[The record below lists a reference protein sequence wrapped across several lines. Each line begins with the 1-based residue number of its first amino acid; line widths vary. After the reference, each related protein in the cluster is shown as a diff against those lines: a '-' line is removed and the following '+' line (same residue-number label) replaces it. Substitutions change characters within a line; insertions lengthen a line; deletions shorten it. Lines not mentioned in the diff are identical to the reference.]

1 MAKNKKNQ
9 DVNEGLQADEALS
22 KTEQFVEEH
31 QKPIIWVLVA
41 VLVVI
46 AAVALFKTQYIAPKN
61 VDAANKMAQCM
72 YYFEQDS
79 FKLALNGDGMNEGFA
94 DIASGY
100 SFTESKNLARYYS
113 AVCCYQLGQ
122 FDEAINYLDKFK
134 TKSVNM
140 RPASITLKGDCY
152 VSLNQVDKAIK
163 CFEEAAKIDNELT
176 APRALNKAGIC
187 YESKGDYAKA
197 IQCYETI
204 KDKYFASPL
213 AQDMDKR
220 IERCKI
226 AK

>member
-9 DVNEGLQADEALS
+9 DVNENLQADEALS
-22 KTEQFVEEH
+22 RTEKFVEEH
-31 QKPIIWVLVA
+31 QKPIVWVLVA

-46 AAVALFKTQYIAPKN
+46 AAIALFKSQYIAPKN
-61 VDAANKMAQCM
+61 VEAANKMAQCM

-79 FKLALNGDGMNEGFA
+79 FKLALNGDGMNEGFM
-94 DIASGY
+94 DIANGY

-122 FDEAINYLDKFK
+122 YDEAVKYLDKFK

-140 RPASITLKGDCY
+140 RPAAITLKGDCY
-152 VSLNQVDKAIK
+152 VSLNQIDKALK
-163 CFEEAAKIDNELT
+163 CFEEAAKIDNSLT

-197 IQCYETI
+197 IECYETI
-204 KDKYFASPL
+204 KDKYFESQL
-213 AQDMDKR
+213 AQDIDKR